1 MKKIDRNKIYTLF
14 VELIIVFV
22 GVYAAFLLDDV
33 RTQKRNQ
40 RKSVQIYKSLL
51 EQVTR
56 DSIDMHKTFTMLDT
70 LVISPYLTAHE
81 KGLMPELKPL
91 FIGSAGYSTRT
102 WEAILATGGLDILDI
117 ELIENMESYYFHI
130 HILVDHMK
138 KLESLSV
145 QQVLPNL
152 DKPRTEFY
160 DPETR
165 TIREEYRWYM
175 QTLASMQKL
184 NKDILQENSR
194 LLETLRAKR

>member
-1 MKKIDRNKIYTLF
+1 MKKIDRNKAYTLF

-70 LVISPYLTAHE
+70 LVILPYLTAHE